1 MSPEEIALK
10 LTQTLR
16 DVFDDETLV
25 AAPELT
31 AGDVDGW
38 DSVNN
43 VRLILSVERQ
53 FKIRLAASEV
63 SGLKKLGDLMSLI
76 AAKSA

>member
-1 MSPEEIALK
+1 VSPEEIEHK

-25 AAPELT
+25 ATPELVP
-31 AGDVDGW
+31 AEVEGW
-38 DSVNN
+38 DSVNH
-43 VRLILSVERQ
+43 VRLVLSVERE
-53 FKIRLAASEV
+53 FKIRLANSEV
-63 SGLKKLGDLMSLI
+63 TGLKNLGELMSLI